1 MTNTPPP
8 PLISGV
14 LLPRPPVRAIVDG
27 LARPMSQIPAF
38 PRAENLHIATLLGSP
53 QDIKPLIAAAA
64 GVKSQFNGVK
74 SSHRPS
80 HRLRFT
86 HSAIS

>member
-53 QDIKPLIAAAA
+53 QDIKPPIPAAAD
-64 GVKSQFNGVK
+64 VKKPVQRRQKLASPE
-74 SSHRPS
+74 SPS
-80 HRLRFT
+80 ALYP
-86 HSAIS
+86 

>member
-53 QDIKPLIAAAA
+53 QDIKPPIAAAA
-64 GVKSQFNGVK
+64 GVKKPVQRRQKLASPE
-74 SSHRPS
+74 SPS
-80 HRLRFT
+80 ALYP
-86 HSAIS
+86 